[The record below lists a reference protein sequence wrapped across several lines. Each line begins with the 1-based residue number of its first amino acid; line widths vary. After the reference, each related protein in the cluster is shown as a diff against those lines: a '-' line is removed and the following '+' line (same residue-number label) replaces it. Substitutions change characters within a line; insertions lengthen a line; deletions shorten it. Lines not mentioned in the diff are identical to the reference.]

1 MATEH
6 VIRVLPTDSPGL
18 VRTAESR
25 VDERWLRAFA
35 AAVGDTRDEFFD
47 LDRGIVGHPVFPVCV
62 EWPLIEQGAPGIEL
76 SEDTLRLGLH
86 VGHRIRLRSPLR
98 PGERV
103 RTEARLHRAEART
116 GAALIVTE
124 FRTTTPGGTLLVTSQ
139 VSTLYRG
146 VRLEGGEIVVPS
158 PKPRS
163 VELSRIATFETDTA
177 NAVVYSECARIW
189 NPIHTDIR
197 VARAAGLADTV
208 LHGTETLARAVS
220 AVTRAYPGA
229 DVTGVDCR
237 FTNPVFPGMTLSVH
251 AGRTRSAAV
260 AFDVR
265 AADGTPVLA
274 DGLLA
279 FAAESS

>member
-18 VRTAESR
+18 VRTAGHR
-25 VDERWLRAFA
+25 VDDRWLRAFA
-35 AAVGDTRDEFFD
+35 AAVGDTREEFFD
-47 LDRGIVGHPVFPVCV
+47 LDRGIVGHPVFPVCI

-76 SEDTLRLGLH
+76 STETLRLGLH
-86 VGHRIRLRSPLR
+86 VGHRIRMRAPLR
-98 PGERV
+98 PGEEV

-116 GAALIVTE
+116 NSALIVTE
-124 FRTTTPGGTLLVTSQ
+124 FRTTTLDGTPLVTTQ

-146 VRLEGGEIVVPS
+146 VRLEGGEITAPAE
-158 PKPRS
+158 KPRPS
-163 VELSRIATFETDTA
+163 GADLARIATFETDGT

-208 LHGTETLARAVS
+208 LHGTEMLARAVS
-220 AVTRAYPGA
+220 AATPGRT
-229 DVTGVDCR
+229 DLTGVECR

-251 AGRTRSAAV
+251 AGRTGPDAI

-274 DGLLA
+274 DGLLT
-279 FAAESS
+279 FS

>member
-6 VIRVLPTDSPGL
+6 VIRVLPTDSPGPA
-18 VRTAESR
+18 RTAGHR
-25 VDERWLRAFA
+25 VGDRWLRAFA
-35 AAVGDTRDEFFD
+35 AAVGDTREEFFD
-47 LDRGIVGHPVFPVCV
+47 LDRGIVGHPVFPVCI

-76 SEDTLRLGLH
+76 STETLRLGLH
-86 VGHRIRLRSPLR
+86 VGHRIRMRAPLR
-98 PGERV
+98 PGEEV

-116 GAALIVTE
+116 NSALIVTE
-124 FRTTTPGGTLLVTSQ
+124 FRTTTLDGTPLVTTQ
-139 VSTLYRG
+139 VSTLYRD
-146 VRLEGGEIVVPS
+146 VRLEGGEITAPAE
-158 PKPRS
+158 KPRPS
-163 VELSRIATFETDTA
+163 GAAVLARVATFETSET

-208 LHGTETLARAVS
+208 LHGTEMLARAVS
-220 AVTRAYPGA
+220 AVSPDRT
-229 DVTGVDCR
+229 DLTGVECR

-251 AGRTRSAAV
+251 AGRTRPDAI

-274 DGLLA
+274 DGLLT
-279 FAAESS
+279 FS